1 MNVLIEKKKKKKK
14 KTHRSELDRLQVTH
28 EGVGTTVS
36 DVPDVCGGCKPQHH
50 SV

>member
-1 MNVLIEKKKKKKK
+1 MEKFLKMGKKKKKKK
-14 KTHRSELDRLQVTH
+14 NRSELDRLQVTH